1 MQRFLT
7 WIAIL
12 LAFGMVTRETGRD
25 RSRPSAG
32 SEGVHMLDGSGGGPP
47 PTT

>member
-1 MQRFLT
+1 MQRLLT

-25 RSRPSAG
+25 RSRPTG
-32 SEGVHMLDGSGGGPP
+32 TDGVHMLDGSGGGPP